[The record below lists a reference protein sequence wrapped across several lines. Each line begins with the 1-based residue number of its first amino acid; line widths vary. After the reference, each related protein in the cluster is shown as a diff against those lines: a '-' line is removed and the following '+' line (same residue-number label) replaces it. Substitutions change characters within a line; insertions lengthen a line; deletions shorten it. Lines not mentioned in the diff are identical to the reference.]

1 MKKNE
6 QLLREFGRISPTYI
20 QEAQPGRVPEK
31 HSAPTL
37 YIKKRTLAAMVA
49 AVVAISMMMF
59 GFGFSVSAMTEDESG
74 DSHGVPEGTLL
85 LDIPEIITRE
95 DYDEMYA
102 RIEAGLAKATEIP
115 EGTREH
121 WLLRF
126 DAFWAWQDPAYYS
139 KQHVIDALLA
149 RYPIAE
155 VVPVCTVDMFL
166 TECERDFLYH
176 MMTTYGGITQADLIA
191 YHQHMY
197 DLTESSG
204 LSEEKKQTIY
214 AWLPDVPDNPS
225 TMLPADYLTTEAWTA
240 GKTQMTPVLLPYVLL
255 PEDYARICDAVLGKY
270 GVQSV
275 DELPLQVQKFLNNY
289 TKYPLELENPDN
301 HQTMTAQHFADLTAD
316 MELYILNPTLSIEQR
331 VVLCYQLATEA
342 DVWAEDAS
350 DMAIHLENA
359 MEAIYGHDLDMF
371 GDRGLIV
378 RRYWKDYWF
387 THDYNDNTNF
397 VNP

>member
-31 HSAPTL
+31 HSAPML

-115 EGTREH
+115 EETREH

-126 DAFWAWQDPAYYS
+126 DAFWAWQDPS
-139 KQHVIDALLA
+139 LLTKQHVIDALIA
-149 RYPIAE
+149 CYPITE

-176 MMTTYGGITQADLIA
+176 MMTTYGGITQAELIG
-191 YHQHMY
+191 YYQHMY

-225 TMLPADYLTTEAWTA
+225 TVLPADYLSEEAKAA
-240 GKTQMTPVLLPYVLL
+240 GKMQMTPALLPYVLL
-255 PEDYARICDAVLGKY
+255 PEDYERICNTVLAKY
-270 GVQSV
+270 GVESV
-275 DELPLQVQKFLNNY
+275 ELLPMSAQKFLNNY
-289 TKYPLELENPDN
+289 TKYPLELSNPDMY
-301 HQTMTAQHFADLTAD
+301 HQLTEQHFAELTVD
-316 MELYILNPTLSIEQR
+316 MELYALNPTLTMEQR
-331 VVLCYQLATEA
+331 VALCYQFATEA
-342 DVWAEDAS
+342 DIWGDDAAQMAYSLGEDALK
-350 DMAIHLENA
+350 AV
-359 MEAIYGHDLDMF
+359 YGDDAGSWGPKRF
-371 GDRGLIV
+371 IIST
-378 RRYWKDYWF
+378 YWK
-387 THDYNDNTNF
+387 NF
-397 VNP
+397 MYVFGFANNEW